1 MTEGEVPV
9 KRHEIVVFAAA
20 VVVSA
25 LFTWYTHPKEK
36 SK

>member
-1 MTEGEVPV
+1 V

-20 VVVSA
+20 AAVGA